1 MFLMLLVFPC
11 FFLDFDRKMLDFD
24 EEIRILARPRPG
36 SGRTGWPAGEG
47 QNLKNA
53 LTPRLFGVERA
64 DGTCGS

>member
-1 MFLMLLVFPC
+1 
-11 FFLDFDRKMLDFD
+11 MLDFD

-36 SGRTGWPAGEG
+36 SDRTGWPAGEG